1 MNNLHSKVMA
11 RYEAIRKEEEAA
23 MKARR
28 AQVYQRVPRIADL
41 ETKMSLNSLQVARVH
56 IKGPEDAQGEIR
68 RLKEENLNLRQE
80 KMELLVSHDFS
91 MDYMDLK
98 HRCRKCGDT
107 GYLGSKRCSCYNQI
121 LAAIVYEESDFHDM
135 LNDHSFE
142 TFDEALFDDESPN
155 PEYNRTA
162 RQNIRENYRIGKAY
176 VRDFPIHAEN
186 LYFYGPS
193 GTGKTFLAT
202 AIAKAL
208 LMEGQVVVYRTSSQ
222 LMDDIKDVKFRDN
235 HELEGLL
242 SESDLLIIDDL
253 GTEMVTDLAKT
264 EVFNLIN
271 LRLLHKKKMIISS
284 NLKLD
289 SIRDKY
295 SERLSSR
302 IMGDFIFVP
311 FFGDDV
317 RHHLGRK
324 KILRFRRRL
333 K

>member
-28 AQVYQRVPRIADL
+28 AEVYHRVPRIADL

-56 IKGPEDAQGEIR
+56 IKAPEDAQGEIR
-68 RLKEENLNLRQE
+68 RLKEANLNLRQE
-80 KMELLVSHDFS
+80 KMELLVSHDFP

-142 TFDEALFDDESPN
+142 TFDEALFDDENLN
-155 PEYNRTA
+155 PEYGRTS
-162 RQNIRENYRIGKAY
+162 RQNIRENYRIAKAY

-242 SESDLLIIDDL
+242 AESDLLIIDDL
-253 GTEMVTDLAKT
+253 GTEMVTQMSVSALYT
-264 EVFNLIN
+264 LIN
-271 LRLLHKKKMIISS
+271 TRLTRKKATIISTNCS
-284 NLKLD
+284 NEELQK
-289 SIRDKY
+289 KY
-295 SERLSSR
+295 TPQILSR
-302 IMGDFIFVP
+302 IAGEYQTLP
-311 FFGDDV
+311 FA
-317 RHHLGRK
+317 GRDIRQIK
-324 KILRFRRRL
+324 KEREA
-333 K
+333 

>member
-142 TFDEALFDDESPN
+142 TFDEAN
-155 PEYNRTA
+155 EYAFSLINK
-162 RQNIRENYRIGKAY
+162 E
-176 VRDFPIHAEN
+176 
-186 LYFYGPS
+186 
-193 GTGKTFLAT
+193 
-202 AIAKAL
+202 
-208 LMEGQVVVYRTSSQ
+208 MEG
-222 LMDDIKDVKFRDN
+222 
-235 HELEGLL
+235 E
-242 SESDLLIIDDL
+242 DLCQKY
-253 GTEMVTDLAKT
+253 A
-264 EVFNLIN
+264 
-271 LRLLHKKKMIISS
+271 
-284 NLKLD
+284 LK
-289 SIRDKY
+289 
-295 SERLSSR
+295 
-302 IMGDFIFVP
+302 GDFIP
-311 FFGDDV
+311 EHMYLDD
-317 RHHLGRK
+317 
-324 KILRFRRRL
+324 IAYTN
-333 K
+333 